1 MDQETPF
8 QAQGHWEPERRISKS
23 TLEKAKY
30 IGTSKTLYV
39 TREKLQPK
47 EINTNSSRSCSNIE
61 QLWPEASSPLHG
73 SDSDGE
79 GTSSGSHSTTTGS
92 DHGRGT
98 DGIDQSG
105 RDQCLDDLREI
116 TLDDV
121 EVEELKRL
129 RRIDIDDIFN
139 EGDPSLQASPAKRR
153 RLSLS
158 EEEELPLHHSY
169 HQDDQLLRTC
179 HQDVQALDDMVARSS
194 LTTIAAV

>member
-1 MDQETPF
+1 MDQETPL
-8 QAQGHWEPERRISKS
+8 QAQGHWKPERRISKS

-39 TREKLQPK
+39 AREK
-47 EINTNSSRSCSNIE
+47 
-61 QLWPEASSPLHG
+61 LWPEASSPLHG

-79 GTSSGSHSTTTGS
+79 GASSGSDSTTAGS

-158 EEEELPLHHSY
+158 EEEELPLQHSY
-169 HQDDQLLRTC
+169 HQDDELLRTC
-179 HQDVQALDDMVARSS
+179 HQDVQALDDLLARSS
-194 LTTIAAV
+194 LTPISAV

>member
-23 TLEKAKY
+23 TPEKAKY

-39 TREKLQPK
+39 TREKL
-47 EINTNSSRSCSNIE
+47 
-61 QLWPEASSPLHG
+61 WPEASSPLHG

-79 GTSSGSHSTTTGS
+79 GASSGSHSTTAGS

-105 RDQCLDDLREI
+105 GDQCLDDLREI

-158 EEEELPLHHSY
+158 EEEQLPLHHSY

-179 HQDVQALDDMVARSS
+179 HQDVQALDDMLARSS